1 MGKRNRYAQKELRK
15 RVRGMWTVERAVE
28 ARTDPEAEVI
38 RGYCAAVRGA
48 LSDGG
53 HPPLEPGGLRLQQRL
68 AAIAAS
74 LDRVAAKRGG
84 LQHR

>member
-1 MGKRNRYAQKELRK
+1 
-15 RVRGMWTVERAVE
+15 VERAVE
-28 ARTDPEAEVI
+28 ERTDPEAEVI

-53 HPPLEPGGLRLQQRL
+53 HPPLDPGGLHLQQRL

-74 LDRVAAKRGG
+74 LDRVTAKGGG
-84 LQHR
+84 LHR